1 MDDKRMDQALEA
13 LLQNQSP
20 PSDEITQAVTPWR
33 RAMGR
38 ILWGSA
44 LQCIT
49 LQFFGLQYFLPALG
63 ALLWL
68 LGFRTLRQENR
79 WWRCGWMLAS
89 VRTAEILAW
98 LVWNSAAA
106 RPEIP
111 GGAYYFTVGNLLLV
125 SVQLLC
131 LWRGLAALGRKAG
144 LSTGAGA
151 GAALFFWHLLV
162 CLLALLGIGSGWIM
176 GLFLLGLYALIL
188 RSLYRLSQSLE
199 EAGYAVTAAPVRV
212 SDRALTAILVGIVA
226 AGMAIG
232 YLFFSQY
239 PMDWQ
244 PKEAT
249 LSAEAAAVRDHL
261 AGLGFP
267 EVILE
272 DLAEEDILRC
282 EDALRV
288 VMDSRTHTLDDR
300 GELRISSVGV
310 ELPGERE
317 RWQIFHH
324 FVWTK
329 STGFWGTES
338 IQLWPTYRDLD
349 GWGKDGEAAGRL
361 LYDLDGTTYTAP
373 YYVLGQKTFTSFS
386 PFFGENTATDLFAA
400 FSLPREGEARRGYV
414 TYTAKEMQD
423 GYIIN
428 SWINYTHQMGWFQYP
443 VMSAMEKRMI
453 NSWNRAGAF
462 YTVQDALQFYPNDK
476 SLTQPDSTS

>member
-20 PSDEITQAVTPWR
+20 PGDEITQAVTPWQ

-49 LQFFGLQYFLPALG
+49 FQFFGLQYFLPTLG

-68 LGFRTLRQENR
+68 LGFRTLRRENR
-79 WWRCGWMLAS
+79 WWRCGWVLAS
-89 VRTAEILAW
+89 VREAEIMVW

-111 GGAYYFTVGNLLLV
+111 GGGTVFTVANLLLV
-125 SVQLLC
+125 LIQLFC
-131 LWRGLAALGRKAG
+131 LWRGLAALGQKVD
-144 LSTGAGA
+144 LSAGAGS
-151 GAALFFWHLLV
+151 GAALFFWYLLV
-162 CLLALLGIGSGWIM
+162 CLLALLGIGGGWIL
-176 GLFLLGLYALIL
+176 GLFLLALYALIL

-199 EAGYAVTAAPVRV
+199 EAGYAVTAAPVRI
-212 SDRALTAILVGIVA
+212 SDRALAAILTGIVVV
-226 AGMAIG
+226 GMAVG

-244 PKEAT
+244 PKEAS
-249 LSAEAAAVRDHL
+249 LSAEAMDVRDHL
-261 AGLGFP
+261 AELGFP
-267 EVILE
+267 EAILE

-282 EDALRV
+282 EGALRV
-288 VMDSRTHTLDDR
+288 VTDVHTHTLDDR
-300 GELRISSVGV
+300 GELCITGVGV

-338 IQLWPTYRDLD
+338 IQLWPAYHLD
-349 GWGKDGEAAGRL
+349 GWGKDGEATGRL
-361 LYDLDGTTYTAP
+361 LYDLGGSTYTAP
-373 YYVLGQKTFTSFS
+373 YYFLGEKTFTSFNLFYGDS
-386 PFFGENTATDLFAA
+386 TTTDLFAA
-400 FSLPREGEARRGYV
+400 FSLPRKGEAQRGYV
-414 TYTAKEMQD
+414 TYTTKEMQD
-423 GYIIN
+423 GCIID
-428 SWINYTHQMGWFQYP
+428 SWCNYTHQMGWFQYP
-443 VMSAMEKRMI
+443 VRTAMEMRMI
-453 NSWNRAGAF
+453 NGWNHAGVF
-462 YTVQDALQFYPNDK
+462 FTEQDALQFFPNAEVLK
-476 SLTQPDSTS
+476 PLGE